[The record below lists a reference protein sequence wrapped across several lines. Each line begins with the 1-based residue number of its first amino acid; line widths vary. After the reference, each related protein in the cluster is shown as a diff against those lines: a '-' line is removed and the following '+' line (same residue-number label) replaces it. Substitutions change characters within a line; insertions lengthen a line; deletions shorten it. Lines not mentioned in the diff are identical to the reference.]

1 MTALGKLLLIAA
13 VGAAAGVGGLVAGE
27 KGITLAMLADHT
39 KMGLSALKD
48 RGAAASQAIGTAP
61 PGPILYYRHPDGLAE
76 WSAKPAATPDGRAFL
91 PVLACEDISFDPE
104 AVQVMPV
111 PAEGSGERTILYYRN
126 PMGLPD
132 TSPVPKRDSMGMD
145 YLPVYEGD
153 QNDAGSITVSPGKQQ
168 RSGVRTTTATVSPLA
183 RVVRAPGIVALDERR
198 ISVIALRADAFINQ
212 VNDVTTGSTI
222 VAGAP
227 LAMLYSPEV
236 SAAAAQF
243 VSDLRG
249 DNAPRPGSRQRLE
262 NLGVPASVID
272 EIVANGQAPVEI
284 ALTAP
289 RSGVV
294 LERLA
299 VEGMMTGAGQT
310 LFRIADTSVIWIMA
324 DIPETEMMAIRR
336 GAAAEITFRGLPG
349 EIFAGTVN
357 EIYPEVD
364 MQTRT
369 AKVRIDLPNPE
380 GRLLANMFAEVA
392 ISTGDGTPVVQV
404 PETAVIDTGDRQV
417 VIRDMGEGRFA
428 PQDVVLGQSGGG
440 MVEIREGIAAGDR
453 IVTTATFLI
462 DAESNLNAALAALV
476 AQRCSNDCSSHFL
489 VGTQSGAGI
498 LYHRPD
504 SRGRRLVVANLTYR
518 RRSRSVGC
526 AGHRHDRLSRPG
538 SAGGRGSGDLSADQR
553 HADRAPVQGGAGV
566 FVLWHLVRLHHL

>member
-1 MTALGKLLLIAA
+1 MSALGRLILISA
-13 VGAAAGVGGLVAGE
+13 VGAAAGMGGLVAGE
-27 KGITLAMLADHT
+27 KGITLAMLADHA
-39 KMGLSALKD
+39 KIELAALTGGD
-48 RGAAASQAIGTAP
+48 AAAPSPNATAP
-61 PGPILYYRHPDGLAE
+61 SGAVLYYRHPGGLAE
-76 WSAKPAATPDGRAFL
+76 WSATPAATPDGRAFL
-91 PVLACEDISFDPE
+91 RLLAGEDISFDPE
-104 AVQVMPV
+104 AAQVEPV
-111 PAEGSGERTILYYRN
+111 PSEATGERTILYYRN

-145 YLPVYEGD
+145 YLPVYAGD
-153 QNDAGSITVSPGKQQ
+153 QGDAGSITVSPGKQQ
-168 RSGVRTTTATVSPLA
+168 RSGVRTTTATEAPLA
-183 RVVRAPGIVALDERR
+183 RMVRAPGIVALDERR

-243 VSDLRG
+243 ISDLRSG
-249 DNAPRPGSRQRLE
+249 GTPRPGSRQRLE
-262 NLGVPASVID
+262 NLGVPAAVID
-272 EIVANGQAPVEI
+272 EIVAMGEAPVEI

-289 RSGVV
+289 RSGIV
-294 LERLA
+294 LERKA

-310 LFRIADTSVIWIMA
+310 LFRIADTSVVWIMA
-324 DIPETEMMAIRR
+324 DVPETDLMAIRR
-336 GAAAEITFRGLPG
+336 GAVAEITFRGLPG
-349 EIFAGTVN
+349 EIFTGTVN
-357 EIYPEVD
+357 QIYPEVD

-392 ISTGDGTPVVQV
+392 LSTGDGTPVVQV

-417 VIRDMGEGRFA
+417 VIRDMGEGHFA
-428 PQDVVLGQSGGG
+428 PQDVILGQSGGG

-476 AQRCSNDCSSHFL
+476 A
-489 VGTQSGAGI
+489 
-498 LYHRPD
+498 PE
-504 SRGRRLVVANLTYR
+504 
-518 RRSRSVGC
+518 
-526 AGHRHDRLSRPG
+526 
-538 SAGGRGSGDLSADQR
+538 
-553 HADRAPVQGGAGV
+553 VQQ
-566 FVLWHLVRLHHL
+566 

>member
-1 MTALGKLLLIAA
+1 MSALGNLILISV
-13 VGAAAGVGGLVAGE
+13 VGAAAGLVGLAVGE
-27 KGITLAMLADHT
+27 KGITLAMLADHS
-39 KMGLSALKD
+39 KIGLSALMGGD
-48 RGAAASQAIGTAP
+48 AAASQPNATAP
-61 PGPILYYRHPDGLAE
+61 SGVVLYYRHPDELAE
-76 WSAKPAATPDGRAFL
+76 WSATPAATPDGRAFL
-91 PVLACEDISFDPE
+91 PVLASEEISFDPE
-104 AVQVMPV
+104 AVQVVPV
-111 PAEGSGERTILYYRN
+111 HAKGTGKRKILYYRN

-132 TSPVPKRDSMGMD
+132 TSPVPKQDSMGMD

-153 QNDAGSITVSPGKQQ
+153 QGDAGSIIVSPGKQQ
-168 RSGVRTTTATVSPLA
+168 RSGVRTTTVTEASLA

-198 ISVIALRADAFINQ
+198 ISLIALRAEAFINQ

-222 VAGAP
+222 IAGAP

-243 VSDLRG
+243 VSDLRSEG
-249 DNAPRPGSRQRLE
+249 APRPGSRQRLE

-272 EIVANGQAPVEI
+272 EIVAKGQAPVEI

-294 LERLA
+294 LERMA
-299 VEGMMTGAGQT
+299 VEGMKTEAGET
-310 LFRIADTSVIWIMA
+310 LFRIADTSVVWIMA
-324 DIPETEMMAIRR
+324 DVPETELMAIRR
-336 GAAAEITFRGLPG
+336 GAVAEITFRALPG

-357 EIYPEVD
+357 EIYPEVN

-369 AKVRIDLPNPE
+369 AKVRIDLPNPDD
-380 GRLLANMFAEVA
+380 RLLTNMFAEVA
-392 ISTGDGTPVVQV
+392 LSTGDGTPVVQV

-428 PQDVVLGQSGGG
+428 PQNVILGQRGGG

-476 AQRCSNDCSSHFL
+476 A
-489 VGTQSGAGI
+489 
-498 LYHRPD
+498 PE
-504 SRGRRLVVANLTYR
+504 
-518 RRSRSVGC
+518 
-526 AGHRHDRLSRPG
+526 
-538 SAGGRGSGDLSADQR
+538 
-553 HADRAPVQGGAGV
+553 VQQ
-566 FVLWHLVRLHHL
+566 